1 MYNVQ
6 RMYVNFIKNLR
17 KKKISERKVQES
29 RRSFSSWI
37 KNELMDKDQ
46 LKRYH
51 VETFFDIEGNIKK
64 WQNYYTEKPD
74 DCPDSEW
81 PIFRVKDQVDKGEYG
96 RTRLHRAVIDNN
108 LELVK
113 ELISEG
119 IDVNMIDNGGNTAF
133 ELAVLEDRED
143 IVDYLLGTGIC

>member
-1 MYNVQ
+1 MYNTQ
-6 RMYVNFIKNLR
+6 RMYVDFIKNLR
-17 KKKISERKVQES
+17 RKNISERKIVES
-29 RRSFSSWI
+29 RRKFSSWI
-37 KNELMDKDQ
+37 KRELLDKEQ
-46 LKRYH
+46 LKRYR

-74 DCPDSEW
+74 DCPDEEW
-81 PIFRVKDQVDKGEYG
+81 PIFRLKDKVDKGEYG

-108 LELVK
+108 LDLVK
-113 ELISEG
+113 DLLSEG

-143 IVDYLLGTGIC
+143 IVDYLLGTGIV